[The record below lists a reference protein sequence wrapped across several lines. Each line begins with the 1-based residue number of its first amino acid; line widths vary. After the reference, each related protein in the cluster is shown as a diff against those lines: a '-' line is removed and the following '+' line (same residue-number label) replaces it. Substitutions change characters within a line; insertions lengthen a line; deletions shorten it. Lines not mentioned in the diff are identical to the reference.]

1 MAIEQ
6 GPTTSFLLELLQGI
20 HDLDGDTLKIALYS
34 SSASLDASTTA
45 YSSTN
50 EVSASGYTAG
60 GASLTAT
67 LANGTLTGYVDFSD
81 VSWSASLTARGALI
95 YNSSKANRSIF
106 VLDFG
111 SDKVSSG
118 TFTIT
123 FPAPPNA
130 VMVLAMQGSYTP
142 EGTP

>member
-34 SSASLDASTTA
+34 STADLGASTTA
-45 YSSTN
+45 YTTTG
-50 EVSASGYTAG
+50 EVSATGYSAG
-60 GASLTAT
+60 GETLIAT

-95 YNSSKANRSIF
+95 YNSSKADRSIF

-111 SDKVSSG
+111 SDKSSSS
-118 TFTIT
+118 TFNIT
-123 FPAPPNA
+123 FPSPPHA
-130 VMVLAMQGSYTP
+130 VMVLAMQGSYNP
-142 EGTP
+142 EGTT